1 MSQFI
6 IRLDDKP
13 HLTELLKKDKQA
25 FKDIVGLFVDLME
38 VTAKNEWHTLPSRLG
53 ISLTYKEIVLGM
65 MNAIFDVKAL
75 NEEAYAA
82 LGDNLHPLSLLSEK
96 QKDIVTG
103 EQEYFDW
110 KRYFVVDDDTITQE
124 TLEKIIRKLLYLV
137 RWFSIEEVSS
147 QLLANQFPIVDPKDL
162 QKLPFQP
169 ALLYQQESLGELAVG
184 KFMHD
189 IGAFDCGEIEKDRT
203 RTTCPACQIGKLVNV
218 NNVKVCPRCN
228 AGFREREMTF

>member
-1 MSQFI
+1 MTQFI

-25 FKDIVGLFVDLME
+25 FKDIVVLFVDLME

-82 LGDNLHPLSLLSEK
+82 LGDNLHPLSLLSDT

-137 RWFSIEEVSS
+137 RWFSIDEVSN

-169 ALLYQQESLGELAVG
+169 ALVYQQESLGELAVG

-189 IGAFDCGEIEKDRT
+189 IGAFDCGEVEKDQS
-203 RTTCPACQIGKLVNV
+203 TCPACQIGKLVNV

-228 AGFREREMTF
+228 AGFREKEEMTF

>member
-25 FKDIVGLFVDLME
+25 FKDIVGLFVELME
-38 VTAKNEWHTLPSRLG
+38 VTAKNEWYTLPSRLG
-53 ISLTYKEIVLGM
+53 ISLTYKELVSGI
-65 MNAIFDVKAL
+65 MNAILDVKAL

-82 LGDNLHPLSLLSEK
+82 LGDNLHPLSLLSDT

-110 KRYFVVDDDTITQE
+110 KRYFVVDDNTITQE
-124 TLEKIIRKLLYLV
+124 TLEKIIRKILYLV
-137 RWFSIEEVSS
+137 RWFSIDEVSY

-169 ALLYQQESLGELAVG
+169 ALVYQQEHAGELAVG

-189 IGAFDCGEIEKDRT
+189 IGAFDCGEVEKG
-203 RTTCPACQIGKLVNV
+203 TTCPACKIGKLVDV

-228 AGFREREMTF
+228 AGFREKEMTF

>member
-65 MNAIFDVKAL
+65 MNAVFNIKAL

-82 LGDNLHPLSLLSEK
+82 LGDNLHPLSLLSET

-103 EQEYFDW
+103 EQAYFDW

-137 RWFSIEEVSS
+137 RWFSIDEVSK

-169 ALLYQQESLGELAVG
+169 ALVYQQESFGELAVG

-189 IGAFDCGEIEKDRT
+189 IGAFDCGEVEKD
-203 RTTCPACQIGKLVNV
+203 RTTCPACKIGKLVDV
-218 NNVKVCPRCN
+218 NSIKVCPRCN
-228 AGFREREMTF
+228 AGFREKEEMTF

>member
-65 MNAIFDVKAL
+65 MNAIFNIKAL

-82 LGDNLHPLSLLSEK
+82 LGDNLHPLSLLSET

-137 RWFSIEEVSS
+137 RWFSIDEVSK

-169 ALLYQQESLGELAVG
+169 ALVYQQESFGELAVG

-189 IGAFDCGEIEKDRT
+189 IGAFDCGEVEKD
-203 RTTCPACQIGKLVNV
+203 RTTCPACKIGKLVDV
-218 NNVKVCPRCN
+218 NNIKVCPRCN
-228 AGFREREMTF
+228 AGFREKEEMTF

>member
-1 MSQFI
+1 MAQFI

-38 VTAKNEWHTLPSRLG
+38 VTAKNEWHTLPSRLD
-53 ISLTYKEIVLGM
+53 ISLTYKEIVSGI

-82 LGDNLHPLSLLSEK
+82 LGDNLHPLSLLSDT

-110 KRYFVVDDDTITQE
+110 KRYFVVDGDAITQE
-124 TLEKIIRKLLYLV
+124 TLEKIIRKILYLV
-137 RWFSIEEVSS
+137 RWFSIEEVSK
-147 QLLANQFPIVDPKDL
+147 QLLANQFPTVDPKDL

-169 ALLYQQESLGELAVG
+169 ALIYQQESLGELAVG

-189 IGAFDCGEIEKDRT
+189 IGAFDCGEVEKGRK
-203 RTTCPACQIGKLVNV
+203 TCPACQIGELVNV

-228 AGFREREMTF
+228 AGFREMTF